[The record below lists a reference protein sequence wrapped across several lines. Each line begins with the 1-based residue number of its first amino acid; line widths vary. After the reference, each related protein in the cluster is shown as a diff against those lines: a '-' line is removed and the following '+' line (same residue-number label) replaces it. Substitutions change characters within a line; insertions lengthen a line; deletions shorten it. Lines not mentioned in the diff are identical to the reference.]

1 MDISGGS
8 ESLFRGYG
16 RSPVP
21 GRMRPPFSFF
31 LKKRMRRARWKRKSL
46 LPHNRPCGPV
56 GGNAGVFRI
65 GADQT
70 CQPSAGCGVHWLLS
84 MLLRRSLQNPGSHR
98 GVEDRKVGPP
108 CPAHSASLCAARAVP
123 GEGCQALSNHQGAS
137 AKEKQ
142 GESGSG
148 SFHRSPATANVRQ
161 QKRSRRASGTSPS
174 FRTRHTRL
182 SGPGHRSLPSQ
193 NPRNRRR
200 ERSGRSPEC
209 RRPSLFLLHHQKAH
223 SLFPL

>member
-1 MDISGGS
+1 MRGSS
-8 ESLFRGYG
+8 ES
-16 RSPVP
+16 VP
-21 GRMRPPFSFF
+21 TR
-31 LKKRMRRARWKRKSL
+31 LASL
-46 LPHNRPCGPV
+46 LPG
-56 GGNAGVFRI
+56 AEYI
-65 GADQT
+65 G
-70 CQPSAGCGVHWLLS
+70 CCRCCSA
-84 MLLRRSLQNPGSHR
+84 
-98 GVEDRKVGPP
+98 
-108 CPAHSASLCAARAVP
+108 AARRTPAVIVGWKTARLVLLAPRIPLRYALP
-123 GEGCQALSNHQGAS
+123 GRVSKAHHQALSNHQGAS

-193 NPRNRRR
+193 NPRNRRC

-223 SLFPL
+223 SLFPQEKENGGFEAAGLPRRPRPDGKSF